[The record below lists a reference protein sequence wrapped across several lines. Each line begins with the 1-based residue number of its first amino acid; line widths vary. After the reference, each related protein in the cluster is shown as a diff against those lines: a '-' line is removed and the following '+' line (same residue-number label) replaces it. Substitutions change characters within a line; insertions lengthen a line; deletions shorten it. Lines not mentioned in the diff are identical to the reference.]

1 MMNVEVVK
9 VGSRQSPL
17 ARIQADN
24 AISRI
29 DYPAKIVTMLEVA
42 DEDLSRPV
50 HEMGGK
56 GMFCTKLEQALLKQQ
71 IDCAIH
77 SAKDC
82 ATIETAG
89 TELLGVIYRGDPRDC
104 VIGKHNLHQLPPGS
118 RIGTSAPRRIEAIR
132 LIRPDCEVIEIR
144 GNVNTRLNKLNTG
157 EVDALILGQSV
168 IDRMALDVPHHT
180 ISEDVILPAAGAGKV
195 VVQTRAEDMQT
206 KAIWYPAI
214 DWLASQELW
223 IERGVL
229 RAVEGDCQTAVG
241 VRAKVQPD
249 TQSSELRATSIVSDG
264 MEFFRLEGDLQ
275 DAPAMIEEIAI
286 KIKQ

>member
-1 MMNVEVVK
+1 MQIEVVK

-17 ARIQADN
+17 ARLQADN

-29 DYPAKIVTMLEVA
+29 DYPAEIITMLEVA

-56 GMFCTKLEQALLKQQ
+56 GMFCTKLEKALINRQ
-71 IDCAIH
+71 IHCAIH

-82 ATIETAG
+82 ATIETPG
-89 TELLGVIYRGDPRDC
+89 TELLGVVYRGDPRDC
-104 VIGKHNLHQLPPGS
+104 VIGDHSLHQLPAGS

-132 LIRPDCEVIEIR
+132 LIRPDCQVVEVR
-144 GNVNTRLNKLNTG
+144 GNVNTRLNKLRDKQ
-157 EVDALILGQSV
+157 VDALILGQSV
-168 IDRMALDVPHHT
+168 IDRMGLDVPHHT
-180 ISEDVILPAAGAGKV
+180 ISEEVILPAAGAGKV
-195 VVQTRAEDMQT
+195 VVQVRADDLQT

-229 RAVEGDCQTAVG
+229 RAVEGDCHTVVG
-241 VRAKVQPD
+241 VKAKVD
-249 TQSSELRATSIVSDG
+249 EAEQSLELRATSITDDG
-264 MEFFRLEGDLQ
+264 MEFFRLEGDLT
-275 DAPAMIEEIAI
+275 DAPAMIEEISI
-286 KIKQ
+286 KITHN

>member
-1 MMNVEVVK
+1 MNIEAVK

-17 ARIQADN
+17 ARIQAEN

-29 DYPAKIVTMLEVA
+29 DYPSEIITMLEVA
-42 DEDLSRPV
+42 DEDLTRPV

-56 GMFCTKLEQALLKQQ
+56 GMFCTKLEKALLKNQ

-82 ATIETAG
+82 ATIETEG
-89 TELLGVIYRGDPRDC
+89 TELLGVVYRGDPRDC
-104 VIGKHNLHQLPPGS
+104 VIGKHSLNQLPAGS
-118 RIGTSAPRRIEAIR
+118 RIGTSAPRRIEALK
-132 LIRPDCEVIEIR
+132 LIRPDCHVVEVR
-144 GNVNTRLNKLNTG
+144 GNVNTRLNKINSG

-168 IDRMALDVPHHT
+168 IDRMGLDVPHHT
-180 ISEDVILPAAGAGKV
+180 ISKEVILPAAGAGKV
-195 VVQTRAEDMQT
+195 VVQVRKDDLHI
-206 KAIWYPAI
+206 KGIWYPAI

-229 RAVEGDCQTAVG
+229 RSIDGDCHTAVG
-241 VRAKVQPD
+241 VQAKVYED
-249 TQSSELRATSIVSDG
+249 TQGLELRATSITDDG
-264 MEFFRLEGDLQ
+264 MEFFRLQGDLT
-275 DAPAMIEEIAI
+275 DAPAMIEEMSI